1 MDGIIRVYLR
11 PKSPFPD
18 TVPSDT
24 LFGAICCGFEEL
36 YEKDKVDAL
45 LNSKKPP
52 FLISSAFPFVEN
64 GGEQEHFFPKLV
76 VEPAEI
82 DVNLFDKAK
91 KYKKVVFIHER
102 IFNEW
107 IRGEVSELGLIE
119 GIGDS
124 YSVVKGLLVPKGFDI
139 KFDIKTVDLA
149 QNILNR
155 LTAQSKDFFY
165 LTKTYF
171 LNSGLFFMI
180 RFYEDCKDE
189 ILAAL
194 RFLEDRGIGGDVST
208 GKGWF
213 EFFYGENKI
222 NEPEDGD
229 SFVTLSRY
237 CPTKDE
243 IEMFRRERMY
253 YELIRTRGRSRDGVI
268 KRPLFMFK
276 EGSTF
281 PELGKA
287 FYGKIEKV
295 RENPDVIEFGYSF
308 PIKVRM
314 HDD

>member
-1 MDGIIRVYLR
+1 MDGIIQVYLR
-11 PKSPFPD
+11 PKSPFPN

-24 LFGAICCGFEEL
+24 LFGAICCGLGEL
-36 YEKDKVDAL
+36 YGKEKVDAL
-45 LNSKKPP
+45 LNSKEPP
-52 FLISSAFPFVEN
+52 FLISSAFPFVDN
-64 GGEQEHFFPKLV
+64 GGKKEHFLPKLI

-82 DVNLFDKAK
+82 DINLFDKAK
-91 KYKKVVFIHER
+91 EYKKAVFIHER

-124 YSVVKGLLVPKGFDI
+124 YRVVKGLLVPKGFDI
-139 KFDIKTVDLA
+139 KFDIKTADLA

-155 LTAQSKDFFY
+155 LTAQSEDFFY

-180 RFYEDCKDE
+180 RFYGDCKEE

-213 EFFYGENKI
+213 ESSFGENRLK
-222 NEPEDGD
+222 EPEDGGL
-229 SFVTLSRY
+229 FVTLSRY

-243 IEMFRRERMY
+243 IERFPRERIY
-253 YELIRTRGRSRDGVI
+253 YELTRTRGRSRDGVI

-281 PELGKA
+281 PDLGKT
-287 FYGKIEKV
+287 FYGKIERV
-295 RENPDVIEFGYSF
+295 RENPDIIEFGYGF

-314 HDD
+314 